1 WIGRPALLVNPPLA
15 KHPRSLM
22 LPEEKFLKADSS
34 KQILL
39 GAKDDV
45 VDPRETLAF
54 LGRHLQQHELEIK
67 VDPLL
72 GHPIPPELFKEQV
85 AHFFSKICY

>member
-1 WIGRPALLVNPPLA
+1 
-15 KHPRSLM
+15 M
-22 LPEEKFLKADSS
+22 FPEEKFLKADSS

-45 VDPRETLAF
+45 VDPQKTLAF
-54 LGRHLQQHELEIK
+54 LGKHLQAHELEIK

-72 GHPIPPELFKEQV
+72 GHRIPLELFKEQV
-85 AHFFSKICY
+85 SSLFSKQCY